1 MNTKVSTVPE
11 SPAAST
17 ATAAAPAAPA
27 AVRSSLARA
36 ALGVLDYILPVGTLV
51 LIVVFAM
58 ASPAFLTPDNF
69 MIIATQNAA
78 LMVTATAMAVLMMSG
93 GVDLSVGSVMAVS
106 GVTAA
111 LAFQSFGP
119 VVGVVLAL
127 LVGLIAGAINGLLI
141 GVLGLSPLVVTLG
154 MLAILRAT
162 AISLAPTS
170 IYGFPE
176 AIQELGSGR
185 LLGVHFL
192 VWIAIGVVIVAM
204 FLMNRF
210 PVGRHIVAVGV
221 NARAAY
227 LNGVRVKVISFGLYA
242 LVGLAAGLS
251 GLMTVARLD
260 SAPSATLGLGFEISV
275 LTAVLLGSIPFN
287 GGKGALWRVVVGVAL
302 MGILRNGVTLLNAT
316 SETADLL
323 TGMILIVAAGLEAI
337 RYYARKRF

>member
-1 MNTKVSTVPE
+1 MNTKVSTVPT
-11 SPAAST
+11 SPVTAAS
-17 ATAAAPAAPA
+17 APATSA
-27 AVRSSLARA
+27 ATRSPIARA
-36 ALGVLDYILPVGTLV
+36 ALGVLDYILPVGTLA

-58 ASPAFLTPDNF
+58 ASPAFLTADNF
-69 MIIATQNAA
+69 MVIATQNAA

-127 LVGLIAGAINGLLI
+127 LVGLTAGAINGLLI

-185 LLGVHFL
+185 LFGVSYL
-192 VWIAIGVVIVAM
+192 VWIAIGVVLLAM

-221 NARAAY
+221 NSRAAY
-227 LNGVRVKVISFGLYA
+227 LNGVRVKAVSFGLYA
-242 LVGLAAGLS
+242 MVGLAAGLS
-251 GLMTVARLD
+251 GLVTVARLD

-287 GGKGALWRVVVGVAL
+287 GGKGSLWRVVVGVAL

-337 RYYARKRF
+337 RYFARKRF